1 MAGKSLYET
10 LGVAPGAS
18 EDEIKKAYRRLA
30 RKYHPDINKEPG
42 AEEKFKEI
50 NAAYEILSDAQ
61 KRQQYDAYG
70 DSMFGNQS
78 FHDFARG
85 QGGANFDLNDI
96 LNQVFGGG
104 FGGFGGARGGQNR
117 GFDSRFGFGGVDP
130 DISARLNVPFETAV
144 LGGTQ
149 SISIEGDRMDIRI
162 PAGITEGETLRV
174 RGRGRSMQ
182 NQRGDLLLRIHVEPS
197 SEYVR
202 EGDDLEKSLNI
213 SLKTAVFG
221 GKVQVRTLEKEV
233 GLKVPAGT
241 KCGQRFRVREAGVVN
256 RKSGQRGDLYL
267 KVQVVIPA
275 AETLDPQ
282 LAKLMEEKLP
292 E

>member
-10 LGVAPGAS
+10 LGVASGAS

-61 KRQQYDAYG
+61 KRQQYDQYG

-85 QGGANFDLNDI
+85 QGGADFDLNDI

-104 FGGFGGARGGQNR
+104 FGGFGGGGPRAR
-117 GFDSRFGFGGVDP
+117 GFDSRFGFGGP
-130 DISARLNVPFETAV
+130 DLDITARLSVPFETAV

-149 SISIEGDRMDIRI
+149 SVSVEGDRMDIRI
-162 PAGITEGETLRV
+162 PAGISEGETLRV
-174 RGRGRSMQ
+174 RGRGRSI
-182 NQRGDLLLRIHVEPS
+182 NGQRGDLMLRIHVEPS
-197 SEYVR
+197 GEYTR
-202 EGDDLEKSLNI
+202 EGSDLEKTLVV
-213 SLKTAVFG
+213 SLKTAIFG
-221 GKVQVRTLEKEV
+221 GKIQVKTLEKEV
-233 GLKVPAGT
+233 TLKVPAGT
-241 KCGQRFRVREAGVVN
+241 KCGQRFRIREQGVVS
-256 RKSGQRGDLYL
+256 RKSGARGDLYL
-267 KVQVVIPA
+267 KVQVAIPA
-275 AETLDPQ
+275 ADTLDPQ
-282 LAKLMEEKLP
+282 LAKLMEEKLS

>member
-18 EDEIKKAYRRLA
+18 EDEIKKSYRRLA

-61 KRQQYDAYG
+61 KRQQYDQYG

-85 QGGANFDLNDI
+85 HGGENFDLNDI
-96 LNQVFGGG
+96 LSQVFGGG
-104 FGGFGGARGGQNR
+104 FGGFGGGKNR
-117 GFDSRFGFGGVDP
+117 RFDSRFGFGGPDL
-130 DISARLNVPFETAV
+130 DISARLSVPFETAV
-144 LGGTQ
+144 SGGTQ

-174 RGRGRSMQ
+174 RGRGRSMH
-182 NQRGDLLLRIHVEPS
+182 NQRGDLLLHIHVENS
-197 SEYVR
+197 NEYTR
-202 EGDDLEKSLNI
+202 EGDDLEKTLPV

-221 GKVQVRTLEKEV
+221 GKVQVKTLEKEV
-233 GLKVPAGT
+233 TLKVPAGT
-241 KCGQRFRVREAGVVN
+241 KCGQRFRVREQGVVN

-267 KVQVVIPA
+267 KVQVAIPA

-282 LAKLMEEKLP
+282 LARLMEEKLP

>member
-117 GFDSRFGFGGVDP
+117 GFDSRFGFGGVDL

-267 KVQVVIPA
+267 KVQVAIPA

>member
-117 GFDSRFGFGGVDP
+117 GFDSRFGFGGVDL

-267 KVQVVIPA
+267 KVQVAIPT

>member
-50 NAAYEILSDAQ
+50 NAAYEILSDGQ

-117 GFDSRFGFGGVDP
+117 GFDSRFGFGGVDL

-267 KVQVVIPA
+267 KVQVAIPA